1 MAAIL
6 LGGIG
11 SALGAGFG
19 GTILGLSG
27 AVIGGGIGSLIGT
40 AIDSRIIASLT
51 PDQRQEGARLDEL
64 RVTSATEGAVIPRVY
79 GRMRVG
85 GNIIWATDFREVYSE
100 TRQGGGGKGGGG
112 GVVVEDY
119 SYFAS
124 IAVAIGT
131 GPIGGIGRVWADG
144 SAFDVPGAIWRLHR
158 GTETQMPDP
167 FIEATM
173 GAGFAPA
180 YRGTAYI
187 VFENLPLATFGNR
200 LPQLSFEIYRPSEEP
215 DSAEQLLTAV
225 NMFPSSGEF
234 IYATEPITRTISG
247 GAVLPENVNSTG
259 GQCDFLTSLDQLE
272 ATAPNC
278 KSVSLVLAWFGTDLR
293 AANGQIRPG
302 VDSATKVTAPK
313 VWLVNGVSRAA
324 AYVVSQINGSPAYG
338 GTPSD
343 FSVVQAIQ
351 ELKARGFRVTFYP
364 FLLMDVPEANTLP
377 NPYSN
382 NAAAL
387 GQPKYPWRG
396 RMTCTPA
403 AASPEQWTRRQQ
415 RPVK

>member
-1 MAAIL
+1 MAAII

-112 GVVVEDY
+112 GVVVEEY

-124 IAVAIGT
+124 IAVAIAT
-131 GPIGGIGRVWADG
+131 GPIGGIGRIWADG
-144 SAFDVPGAIWRLHR
+144 SPFDVPGAIWRLHR

-173 GAGFAPA
+173 GAGLAPA

-200 LPQLSFEIYRPSEEP
+200 LP
-215 DSAEQLLTAV
+215 
-225 NMFPSSGEF
+225 
-234 IYATEPITRTISG
+234 
-247 GAVLPENVNSTG
+247 
-259 GQCDFLTSLDQLE
+259 
-272 ATAPNC
+272 
-278 KSVSLVLAWFGTDLR
+278 
-293 AANGQIRPG
+293 
-302 VDSATKVTAPK
+302 
-313 VWLVNGVSRAA
+313 
-324 AYVVSQINGSPAYG
+324 
-338 GTPSD
+338 
-343 FSVVQAIQ
+343 
-351 ELKARGFRVTFYP
+351 
-364 FLLMDVPEANTLP
+364 
-377 NPYSN
+377 
-382 NAAAL
+382 
-387 GQPKYPWRG
+387 
-396 RMTCTPA
+396 
-403 AASPEQWTRRQQ
+403 
-415 RPVK
+415 